1 MKDRLYLGTTNFLNG
16 VLITKDEGSNYWFL
30 SFKKKNLDQWVLIAW
45 LFFSMIVGVSLYET
59 KAEQREFMEA
69 DLNDFKWKQLKIV
82 VISSILEVVRA
93 SK

>member
-1 MKDRLYLGTTNFLNG
+1 
-16 VLITKDEGSNYWFL
+16 
-30 SFKKKNLDQWVLIAW
+30 
-45 LFFSMIVGVSLYET
+45 MIVGVSLYET